1 MCQQRLFLWWE
12 MEKIPIWTTLYVSQ
26 KYYRNSLPVS
36 SKNEVVGLW
45 MLWCATMKSILFYFQ
60 FSKNLNLKVYL
71 SIRLPNKFTIL
82 LVIENQAV
90 QCLVKMAR
98 DLDGPRMSRYVCSAH
113 SIVCHGSC
121 TNLKKDL
128 VIVTIATDKYSF
140 SKAAAREWSF
150 GRDLFFVANFI
161 IFLFKVST

>member
-12 MEKIPIWTTLYVSQ
+12 MEKILIWTTLYVSQ

-60 FSKNLNLKVYL
+60 FSKNLSSSYQTRHTNSQFSKIVNGKKYIY
-71 SIRLPNKFTIL
+71 SRKS
-82 LVIENQAV
+82 
-90 QCLVKMAR
+90 LVKEIGQSSMFGKNGKR
-98 DLDGPRMSRYVCSAH
+98 LGWTSYVYVCSAH
-113 SIVCHGSC
+113 SIVCHRSC

-128 VIVTIATDKYSF
+128 VIVTIASCY
-140 SKAAAREWSF
+140 WQI
-150 GRDLFFVANFI
+150 FI
-161 IFLFKVST
+161 F